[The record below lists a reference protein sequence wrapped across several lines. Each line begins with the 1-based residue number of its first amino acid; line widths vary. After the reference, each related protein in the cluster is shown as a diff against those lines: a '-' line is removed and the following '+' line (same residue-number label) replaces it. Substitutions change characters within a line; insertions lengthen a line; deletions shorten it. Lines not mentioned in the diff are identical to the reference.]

1 MNPHKKYSL
10 EYGESVILKRNKG
23 NRVIEFSRHP
33 DKTLDNFV
41 LMWKYDS
48 KKTSKGPAVNLILKD
63 LPDFIEAY
71 TNKGEYELLPNET
84 NTKKTLK
91 K

>member
-10 EYGESVILKRNKG
+10 EYGESIILKKKKG

-48 KKTSKGPAVNLILKD
+48 KKSAKGPALNLILKD

-71 TNKGEYELLPNET
+71 LHNDEYELLCSET